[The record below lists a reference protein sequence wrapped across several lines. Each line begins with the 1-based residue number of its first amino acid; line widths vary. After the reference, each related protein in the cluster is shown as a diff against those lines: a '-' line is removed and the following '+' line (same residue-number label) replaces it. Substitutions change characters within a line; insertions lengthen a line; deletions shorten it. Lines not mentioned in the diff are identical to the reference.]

1 MWTTRLLTKQVREK
15 RPAAGHGC
23 LADLAQGT
31 LRKISAADDIK
42 PHEVRYYPER
52 RVRYYPERRDD
63 EFPRKMADA
72 QCVNGHAE
80 TGDCST
86 VPLS

>member
-1 MWTTRLLTKQVREK
+1 MCTTRLLTKHVREK

-52 RVRYYPERRDD
+52 RDD